1 MRNTTDYFADVNTLL
16 RSTKMDTPI
25 QVYWKNSILKISL
38 DYFKEKVIIFRNM
51 QLDSANETT
60 SSSHD
65 AFIFYRPATAALPEQ
80 VFYNE
85 ETYSIISNFAEPE
98 GINTAT
104 PSYISALCLKWKDI
118 FEENRTGI
126 LSSRGQHERKGMWHI
141 AMLES
146 DKRKYLVNAILLT
159 GNSALLE
166 EKQYLFTMERVSSES
181 VNLPMIFRQ
190 YKLSNREREIVQLL
204 LMGHGNKEI
213 ARDLHLSEN
222 TVKGYM
228 KLLMGKLGV
237 NNRAG
242 IIATLLVGKPSAR

>member
-1 MRNTTDYFADVNTLL
+1 MPLN
-16 RSTKMDTPI
+16 
-25 QVYWKNSILKISL
+25 
-38 DYFKEKVIIFRNM
+38 
-51 QLDSANETT
+51 SANIPT

-65 AFIFYRPATAALPEQ
+65 AFILYRPATAALPEQ

-85 ETYSIISNFAEPE
+85 ETYSIISKYADPQ
-98 GINTAT
+98 GIKTAT
-104 PSYISALCLKWKDI
+104 PPYISSLCLKWKDI
-118 FEENRTGI
+118 FEENRAGMF
-126 LSSRGQHERKGMWHI
+126 SAGGQQERKGMWHI

-146 DKRKYLVNAILLT
+146 HRREYLVKAIVLT
-159 GNSALLE
+159 GNMASPE
-166 EKQYLFTMERVSSES
+166 GKQYLFTLERVSSES

-190 YKLSNREREIVQLL
+190 YKLSNREREMVQLL
-204 LMGHGNKEI
+204 LMGHSNKEI

-242 IIATLLVGKPSAR
+242 IIATLLVGKPGQR

>member
-1 MRNTTDYFADVNTLL
+1 MPLN
-16 RSTKMDTPI
+16 
-25 QVYWKNSILKISL
+25 
-38 DYFKEKVIIFRNM
+38 
-51 QLDSANETT
+51 SANIPT

-65 AFIFYRPATAALPEQ
+65 AFIFYRPATAALSEQ

-85 ETYSIISNFAEPE
+85 ETYSIISKYADPQ
-98 GINTAT
+98 GTRTVT
-104 PSYISALCLKWKDI
+104 PPYISSLCLKWKDI
-118 FEENRTGI
+118 FEEYRSGK
-126 LSSRGQHERKGMWHI
+126 LSSGGQHERKGMWHI
-141 AMLES
+141 AMLAS
-146 DKRKYLVNAILLT
+146 HKRKYLVKAIVLT
-159 GNSALLE
+159 GNPASLE
-166 EKQYLFTMERVSSES
+166 GKQYLFTLERVSSKS

-204 LMGHGNKEI
+204 LMGHSNKEI

-242 IIATLLVGKPSAR
+242 IIATLLVGTPGKR

>member
-1 MRNTTDYFADVNTLL
+1 MLRN
-16 RSTKMDTPI
+16 
-25 QVYWKNSILKISL
+25 
-38 DYFKEKVIIFRNM
+38 
-51 QLDSANETT
+51 SANKPT

-65 AFIFYRPATAALPEQ
+65 AFIFYRPATASSPEQ

-85 ETYSIISNFAEPE
+85 EAHSIISRYADSQ

-104 PSYISALCLKWKDI
+104 PPHISSLCMKWKEI
-118 FEENRTGI
+118 LEENRSGM
-126 LSSRGQHERKGMWHI
+126 LSSSGQHENKGMWHI
-141 AMLES
+141 AILES
-146 DKRKYLVNAILLT
+146 HKRKYLVKAIVLT
-159 GNSALLE
+159 GNPASLE
-166 EKQYLFTMERVSSES
+166 GKQYLFTMERVSPES

-204 LMGHGNKEI
+204 LRGHSNKEI

-242 IIATLLVGKPSAR
+242 IIATLLVGKPGQR